1 MAKRKEKQS
10 TDLEKQ
16 RSLSAFGFG
25 RSVTQRPGP
34 STSESTEGK
43 TSSSAA
49 SQRESPCRK
58 KISES
63 TKTFREK
70 WTLEFPRLYRG
81 PNGLMF
87 CKTCKGMNNRNTVFG
102 DEGSKNYQRSALSRH
117 QESLEHLSTVNF
129 KPGIQR
135 PIGELKKKTFRR
147 HC

>member
-49 SQRESPCRK
+49 SQRESPCRTQ
-58 KISES
+58 S
-63 TKTFREK
+63 TKTFQEK
-70 WTLEFPRLYRG
+70 WTLDNTDLNFP
-81 PNGLMF
+81 
-87 CKTCKGMNNRNTVFG
+87 
-102 DEGSKNYQRSALSRH
+102 GSIAGR
-117 QESLEHLSTVNF
+117 TD
-129 KPGIQR
+129 
-135 PIGELKKKTFRR
+135 
-147 HC
+147 